1 MNQIFIICPYR
12 FGSAWVFDD
21 ERVGLSRE
29 PFVESAGKIIDVLV
43 KKLPDAEKGFTLL
56 FSTGPFDGYQKL
68 LHHTTK
74 AVVDA
79 NPALL
84 NCLEQYESFG
94 GHYYSL
100 YDVVDPPIHGW
111 LCPAM
116 FKYFESAPKHI
127 YVQAKAGAAT

>member
-1 MNQIFIICPYR
+1 MNQIFIICPYS

-21 ERVGLSRE
+21 ERVGLVRE

-43 KKLPDAEKGFTLL
+43 AKLPEAEKGFTLL
-56 FSTGPFDGYQKL
+56 FSSGPFDGYQKL

-74 AVVDA
+74 DVMEG
-79 NPALL
+79 NPPLS
-84 NCLEQYESFG
+84 NRFEQYEVFG

-100 YDVVDPPIHGW
+100 YDVVDPPIRCW

-127 YVQAKAGAAT
+127 YVQAKAGAKA